1 MGMTQAE
8 KDFLQTAFPFWKEL
22 SQNQKERLLN
32 STALHHYQ
40 KGEHLHSGSNDCV
53 GTLAVQSGQLR
64 AYLMSDQGKEV
75 TLYRL
80 LEGDVCI
87 LSASCILKNITFDVY
102 IDAEAESDV
111 FIVSSAVYDQ
121 INRENRAAERFTNQ
135 IISERFSEVMW
146 VMEQVMFMS
155 FDKRLALFLIEQS
168 SIEQSDTITLTHDA
182 IAKHLGSTREVV
194 SRMLKYFAGEGI
206 LSVSRGGIRILDR
219 KRLQNITK

>member
-1 MGMTQAE
+1 MMAQAE
-8 KDFLQTAFPFWKEL
+8 LNFLQTAFPFWKEL
-22 SQNQKERLLN
+22 SGGQKERLLSN
-32 STALHHYQ
+32 TALHHYK

-53 GTLAVQSGQLR
+53 GTLVVKTGGLR

-102 IDAEAESDV
+102 IDAEVDSDV
-111 FIVSSAVYDQ
+111 FIVSSAVFDQ
-121 INRENRAAERFTNQ
+121 INHENRAAERFTGQ
-135 IISERFSEVMW
+135 IISARFSEVMW

-168 SIEQSDTITLTHDA
+168 AMEQSDTITLTHDA
-182 IAKHLGSTREVV
+182 IAKHLGSAREVV
-194 SRMLKYFAGEGI
+194 SRMLKYFANEGI
-206 LSVSRGGIRILDR
+206 LAVSRGGIKILDR